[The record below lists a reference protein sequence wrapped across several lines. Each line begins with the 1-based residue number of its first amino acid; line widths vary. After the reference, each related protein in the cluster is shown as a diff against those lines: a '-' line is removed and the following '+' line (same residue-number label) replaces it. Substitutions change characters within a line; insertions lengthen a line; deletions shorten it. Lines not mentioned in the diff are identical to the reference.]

1 MMAAAGS
8 GSAAGGGL
16 STAAAARGRFPGRPW
31 GSRSLLRSE
40 KRSQVGRRSV
50 DHGETPAGGARPCS
64 LGVAP
69 NEDPSLIRL
78 LGLAANHCRLR
89 QAGYSSSGSEEGDDF
104 PGFGSDEV
112 IKSPLRSGH
121 RYHRSK
127 APKTSASVDN
137 FSKQSREK
145 PPPPAPD
152 PGEARTASA
161 SKISKKVY
169 SGTLK
174 KGGRVPPSPKQKT
187 ALSKPQNKGRT
198 GLKGERAASLPPKA
212 TKKGAPSRASQ
223 KNKPSSSRANAA
235 SGRSPAKPRITIKL
249 AGRKSSRKSSRRVAA
264 AAAGKK
270 PMKKLKVV
278 GFKYVSKAKKLTSK
292 QLPIADVKLKK
303 GKNSADGGLEPEK
316 SKRTR
321 QQRPAQG
328 KKTEVRTEGRKAKP
342 EAKRERERAAKAA
355 GAVPQSARE
364 AGEGGSADLPGG
376 PSDGPAAVVV
386 VTKASKVKRNLK
398 IGKILGLKLKRVRN
412 PEEPG
417 QDSSAPQASDS
428 ASSSSSS
435 SSSKRK
441 QNKYVWTLTLV
452 KGKGKATKVLRSAGL
467 KKKKPTG
474 EGEPEEDPAVEGDRG
489 GVVESKPVGSA
500 EDTAER
506 KRGTR
511 QQSLGR
517 RTGKLTEK
525 EVVVAGEPTPDAEA
539 SDPDP
544 TPANLAPVPADPE
557 IVEKPLEPLVSSRK
571 KRAARRLSL
580 SVRRKAKAR
589 GSKVEPAVGS
599 DAKTV
604 LEPEPSAESDVPRGP
619 TAVGKKRPRRPRST
633 GRRKARPQQAGS
645 GMEIPSVPALS
656 SPELLDP
663 AVAES
668 PVGAAPTLSPK
679 QRRKRSTAPTKSGGA
694 EPKPES
700 DPADCGAEGPEMQA
714 RSTDLILVLDP
725 PVSETRSESA
735 VRNYARKPCR
745 RRRPAAR
752 RRRKAEVR
760 LPRAEGEEAASSVP
774 LARQRLA
781 GVVKAKYMRKL
792 PTPFLLAKRPR
803 GRPPSLTKRTQ
814 RELAQQLLSNAEKGG
829 DGGSQHPA
837 SKDLQRGKSKFLK
850 NIRHF
855 IMPVVSARSS
865 RVIKTPKRFMDDDG
879 MSVLPRKSTPK
890 KPHGRIAREA
900 SKEADEGG
908 EGDKEDDDDY
918 QYPEQFS
925 PEVDLSS
932 GDQEA
937 FDLCDRQATG
947 EDPGRGGLDSRLA
960 SDAAASPALPCK
972 RRSAL
977 REPTFRWSNFDNSA
991 GDVFSLVGK
1000 QAFDDSIKLPEVIL
1014 ASPSP
1019 KRAASAQMS
1028 HRETHLKI
1036 YESLKKL
1043 TVRAGRRAKVK
1054 VKEEVEERPE
1064 SSPALNLEAAPLDL
1078 DDDPEPGHLTLSL
1091 PASDR
1096 LLQESPEEDLP
1107 EKEKLKIED
1116 MDSPGVVRKVAVR
1129 LRSPGSELL
1138 LGEGSDEAVEEADQ
1152 STGSDRVEVEERG
1165 TSHKIRLTGANK
1177 RMFHLLKRA
1186 KVQLIKIDQQKQLKS
1201 TQLLLGTLSAGS
1213 KEPPGAVKRRKV
1225 VRKRKARLESPP
1237 QEESAPQEPAPAG
1250 PRIKHVCRDAAVVL
1264 GQPRA
1269 MVPDDVPRLSALP
1282 LHERDGIAASPR
1294 AEDTASAS
1302 EPEAAPPPDPRPVK
1316 MKRSSGGRCFQYGK
1330 RNVRCGTCKGC
1341 LHQLDCGECVNCL
1354 DKPKFGGPNTK
1365 RQCCVFKKCDEIEER
1380 KQMRLGYR
1388 NNRSL
1393 PLKRRRSSASACPT
1407 SDDDDEAG
1415 VAAELRMPDSRS
1427 PSLRTQP
1434 RRCAKQRSYCS
1445 LLESDDSELEML
1457 LAASHSTSPGR
1468 RRASG
1473 HRGDFASLDGSG
1485 RGGDS
1490 EESGSRLRRV
1500 NIPRNLQGRR
1510 KPDKSQLDQT
1520 PPSVLAALVNGFTRR
1535 EKEPSSPVHKIRV
1548 DFKEDCN
1555 LRNTWLMG
1563 GLSILASVPVMPQY
1577 ACLLCASKGQH
1588 EMLHCQVCCEPFH
1601 RFCLDPG
1608 ERPLEDNE
1616 ENWCCRRCKF
1626 CHVCG
1631 RKSKHSKPLL
1641 ECERCQNS
1649 YHPACLGPNYPKPNK
1664 RKKSWVCMTCIRC
1677 KSCGVTPGKSW
1688 DLEWNHD
1695 TSLCPD
1701 CTKLYEQGNY
1711 CTICSKCYEDNDY
1724 ETQMIQC
1731 AKCNH
1736 WVHAKCEGLSD
1747 ELYEILSSLPESVL
1761 YSCRPCSEGQ
1771 PSPWREALSSE
1782 LQAGIKNVLLGLLS
1796 SRLTLHLLRCRECSE
1811 VTECDSGFEGSLA
1824 CDLQAV
1830 GKKFDKGLYTSVKAF
1845 HDDVVHVIRT
1855 HLEEEAKLPPEE
1867 RRTSLARSFYLK
1879 LLESF
1884 FCWFNAQDPKAW
1896 DPCSKTLPNGILPN
1910 AVLPPSAEHMYA
1922 QWREREGQ
1930 HTPAEPRAAAPDLKP
1945 DPTSTPRWTPLHR
1958 SEGRAARDKPKG
1970 RRGRPPLVEPDTS
1983 WSKEDQRQCC
1993 LCLKYGDD
2001 RANDA
2006 GRLLYLGQNEWAHVN
2021 CSLWSAEV
2029 FEEEGGALMNVH
2041 AAVARGRQMRCEK
2054 CHQPG
2059 ATVGCCLTSCQGN
2072 YHFMCARSR
2081 NCVFQEDRKVY
2092 CQRHRELTS
2101 GKTVSGEGFQV
2112 LRRVYVD
2119 FEGISLKRK
2128 FLTGL
2133 EPESISMMI
2142 GSLQIVKLG
2151 VLTELSVYQG
2161 KLIPVGYQCSRW
2173 YWSTLDPRRRCK
2185 YTCRVTEV
2193 RPTAVEKPV
2202 EETPEQGD
2210 NHTIAHSPSATP
2222 DPAPEREMPP
2232 PVETPSSL
2240 LAPVSKP
2247 ESGARIKI
2255 SGYSQT
2261 RRPAGGLYRPLPSPG
2276 SAQSKSHHIPT
2287 VSDLDETTITRRP
2300 RRHSPLSHH
2309 AAPRGRMA
2317 SPPLGGST
2325 PHSSGPITLRAGALH
2340 SKAAGLSP
2348 YESPVTSPQSR
2359 SGSRS
2364 TSSMIVLGSTAS
2376 AISAHLST
2384 SESPLHGWQ
2393 GGSPKAG
2400 GGGLCFSPLGPGS
2413 QLPKPK
2419 PFDSEFGILH
2429 QDSPEVPHD
2438 FLEPSDTDLAGANG
2452 SASSPDHAGP
2462 GQEARIV
2469 CEQDFPYAPHF
2480 DVESV
2485 LNVAEDLEFD
2495 ESLLN
2500 DDLALHCG
2508 AHIVVGEV
2516 AENQDPDFGSGC
2528 AGSNQKRAL
2537 IRGRPQGGAEDWGN
2551 SSSDEDMDNYYD
2563 FTRTVVAH
2571 GPPKEA
2577 GEVAAAAEPPSLGA
2591 ISQLDGVDDGTE
2603 SDASVAPAT
2612 DGSKTSK
2619 TVAGSSAE
2627 QKAPGLAGFLDDV
2640 ETSFQPSNGL
2650 EKEQQCG
2657 EPQCPMSTV
2666 SATAALV
2673 ESTEAAAGTP
2683 DHLKAPPGTAASE
2696 EVASHPKLGSP
2707 SSAEVC
2713 AMDPAQ
2719 ESSPSSSDA
2728 PSKALEDPVL
2738 GDSTSKEA
2746 PSESVD
2752 LQTTVKS
2759 AKALAPLDTSS
2770 SSLLPEAPKD
2780 VFLDPSSG
2788 HFVSAE
2794 DGSLVSFETPERSAS
2809 LSLGAD
2815 CSDPPKDGSLS
2826 CAQLS
2831 VAPPEASSTCSSV
2844 PVTQLYLTATAP
2856 PKISTGPVTQASAV
2870 LLKASHVPQ
2879 TTAASVVPPGRA
2891 THSPVILGSKDHLK
2905 PAPAIRALVTP
2916 PAPQT
2921 TQPLQSPLPRGLVCV
2936 STASSVTLASYS
2948 QLSLPIFS
2956 SHSVPPGTPAV
2967 TIVSSAHAGVQSPEV
2982 KRREVAL
2989 CQPVRPAAPILINGY
3004 GSAVPVSREQQQP
3017 APAPRGRVI
3026 SLNLSTPQP
3035 QATAPALSG
3044 HTLLTVREVGGQNPD
3059 SNPQVLLVNKF
3070 GQIFVKNPT
3079 DNTFHLPGA
3088 NSPSLSFIG
3097 QIKSLLQSNAL
3108 ASTLAA
3114 SGNLSA
3120 MGGGQAAH
3128 HSPLSPVGFRA
3139 AAAPAAVAASSS
3151 PLVQRLAA
3159 GQGPATRYIAY
3170 SSSGGGAPSI
3180 EDLQKAPKQ
3189 PKRASPLKASVSLT
3203 KPKPASVSVCQS
3215 NLGQLYVQSQ
3225 PTPPPGP
3232 IGVPSWTVRDPMMNL
3247 LPAVNLVA
3255 GRSTGM
3261 WSPPPPSM
3269 APNMGPRILSAT
3281 SSSGPLFRVPPA
3293 LSRADTLK
3301 PSAPGLLEPIPFA
3314 LAALQRPRTQVRIK
3328 RVSSLSDRIAI
3339 KKSKMDLEP
3348 VESAGLLENIQHAV
3362 SGFTASSKLC
3372 RVRMK
3377 TPTVKGVLD
3386 LDKPRGERLSDSENV
3401 GPAPWDSMSA
3411 RLPDPKNE
3419 RLRDWHGV
3427 GRSSLTDWTKYS
3439 GAASSSDEEGL
3450 FPDPEE
3456 EGGASAK
3463 DRPHLRFEIKSED
3476 GFHIQADSI
3485 EVAWR
3490 AVVDRVQ
3497 EARAAARLKQLSFA
3511 GVSGVRMLGMLH
3523 DAVLFLVEQLFGA
3536 NLCSRHKFC
3545 FHKQEDLEEELPINP
3560 SGCARAEVYLR
3571 KSTFDMFNF
3580 LASQH
3585 RQLPDIVACDE
3596 EEDEVPLKS
3605 TRRATSLELPMA
3617 MRFRHLERSSK
3628 EAVGVYRSA
3637 IHGRG
3642 LFCKRSID
3650 AGEMV
3655 IEYSGIVIRSVLT
3668 DKREKYYDSK
3678 GIGCYMFRI
3687 DDFDVVDATM
3697 HGNAAR
3703 FINHSCEP
3711 NCYSRVINVEGQKH
3725 IVIFA
3730 TRTIYRGEELTY
3742 DYKFPI
3748 EDASSKLHCN
3758 CGAKRC
3764 RHFLN

>member
-1 MMAAAGS
+1 
-8 GSAAGGGL
+8 
-16 STAAAARGRFPGRPW
+16 
-31 GSRSLLRSE
+31 
-40 KRSQVGRRSV
+40 
-50 DHGETPAGGARPCS
+50 
-64 LGVAP
+64 
-69 NEDPSLIRL
+69 
-78 LGLAANHCRLR
+78 
-89 QAGYSSSGSEEGDDF
+89 
-104 PGFGSDEV
+104 
-112 IKSPLRSGH
+112 
-121 RYHRSK
+121 
-127 APKTSASVDN
+127 
-137 FSKQSREK
+137 
-145 PPPPAPD
+145 
-152 PGEARTASA
+152 
-161 SKISKKVY
+161 
-169 SGTLK
+169 
-174 KGGRVPPSPKQKT
+174 
-187 ALSKPQNKGRT
+187 
-198 GLKGERAASLPPKA
+198 
-212 TKKGAPSRASQ
+212 
-223 KNKPSSSRANAA
+223 
-235 SGRSPAKPRITIKL
+235 
-249 AGRKSSRKSSRRVAA
+249 
-264 AAAGKK
+264 
-270 PMKKLKVV
+270 
-278 GFKYVSKAKKLTSK
+278 
-292 QLPIADVKLKK
+292 
-303 GKNSADGGLEPEK
+303 
-316 SKRTR
+316 
-321 QQRPAQG
+321 
-328 KKTEVRTEGRKAKP
+328 
-342 EAKRERERAAKAA
+342 
-355 GAVPQSARE
+355 
-364 AGEGGSADLPGG
+364 
-376 PSDGPAAVVV
+376 
-386 VTKASKVKRNLK
+386 
-398 IGKILGLKLKRVRN
+398 
-412 PEEPG
+412 
-417 QDSSAPQASDS
+417 
-428 ASSSSSS
+428 
-435 SSSKRK
+435 
-441 QNKYVWTLTLV
+441 
-452 KGKGKATKVLRSAGL
+452 
-467 KKKKPTG
+467 
-474 EGEPEEDPAVEGDRG
+474 
-489 GVVESKPVGSA
+489 
-500 EDTAER
+500 
-506 KRGTR
+506 
-511 QQSLGR
+511 
-517 RTGKLTEK
+517 
-525 EVVVAGEPTPDAEA
+525 
-539 SDPDP
+539 
-544 TPANLAPVPADPE
+544 
-557 IVEKPLEPLVSSRK
+557 
-571 KRAARRLSL
+571 
-580 SVRRKAKAR
+580 
-589 GSKVEPAVGS
+589 
-599 DAKTV
+599 
-604 LEPEPSAESDVPRGP
+604 
-619 TAVGKKRPRRPRST
+619 
-633 GRRKARPQQAGS
+633 
-645 GMEIPSVPALS
+645 
-656 SPELLDP
+656 
-663 AVAES
+663 
-668 PVGAAPTLSPK
+668 
-679 QRRKRSTAPTKSGGA
+679 
-694 EPKPES
+694 
-700 DPADCGAEGPEMQA
+700 
-714 RSTDLILVLDP
+714 
-725 PVSETRSESA
+725 
-735 VRNYARKPCR
+735 
-745 RRRPAAR
+745 
-752 RRRKAEVR
+752 
-760 LPRAEGEEAASSVP
+760 
-774 LARQRLA
+774 
-781 GVVKAKYMRKL
+781 
-792 PTPFLLAKRPR
+792 
-803 GRPPSLTKRTQ
+803 
-814 RELAQQLLSNAEKGG
+814 
-829 DGGSQHPA
+829 
-837 SKDLQRGKSKFLK
+837 
-850 NIRHF
+850 
-855 IMPVVSARSS
+855 
-865 RVIKTPKRFMDDDG
+865 
-879 MSVLPRKSTPK
+879 
-890 KPHGRIAREA
+890 
-900 SKEADEGG
+900 
-908 EGDKEDDDDY
+908 
-918 QYPEQFS
+918 
-925 PEVDLSS
+925 
-932 GDQEA
+932 
-937 FDLCDRQATG
+937 
-947 EDPGRGGLDSRLA
+947 
-960 SDAAASPALPCK
+960 
-972 RRSAL
+972 
-977 REPTFRWSNFDNSA
+977 
-991 GDVFSLVGK
+991 
-1000 QAFDDSIKLPEVIL
+1000 
-1014 ASPSP
+1014 
-1019 KRAASAQMS
+1019 
-1028 HRETHLKI
+1028 
-1036 YESLKKL
+1036 
-1043 TVRAGRRAKVK
+1043 
-1054 VKEEVEERPE
+1054 
-1064 SSPALNLEAAPLDL
+1064 
-1078 DDDPEPGHLTLSL
+1078 
-1091 PASDR
+1091 
-1096 LLQESPEEDLP
+1096 
-1107 EKEKLKIED
+1107 
-1116 MDSPGVVRKVAVR
+1116 
-1129 LRSPGSELL
+1129 
-1138 LGEGSDEAVEEADQ
+1138 
-1152 STGSDRVEVEERG
+1152 
-1165 TSHKIRLTGANK
+1165 
-1177 RMFHLLKRA
+1177 
-1186 KVQLIKIDQQKQLKS
+1186 
-1201 TQLLLGTLSAGS
+1201 
-1213 KEPPGAVKRRKV
+1213 
-1225 VRKRKARLESPP
+1225 
-1237 QEESAPQEPAPAG
+1237 
-1250 PRIKHVCRDAAVVL
+1250 
-1264 GQPRA
+1264 
-1269 MVPDDVPRLSALP
+1269 
-1282 LHERDGIAASPR
+1282 
-1294 AEDTASAS
+1294 
-1302 EPEAAPPPDPRPVK
+1302 
-1316 MKRSSGGRCFQYGK
+1316 
-1330 RNVRCGTCKGC
+1330 
-1341 LHQLDCGECVNCL
+1341 
-1354 DKPKFGGPNTK
+1354 
-1365 RQCCVFKKCDEIEER
+1365 
-1380 KQMRLGYR
+1380 
-1388 NNRSL
+1388 
-1393 PLKRRRSSASACPT
+1393 
-1407 SDDDDEAG
+1407 
-1415 VAAELRMPDSRS
+1415 
-1427 PSLRTQP
+1427 
-1434 RRCAKQRSYCS
+1434 
-1445 LLESDDSELEML
+1445 ML
-1457 LAASHSTSPGR
+1457 LAASASHSTSPGR

-1490 EESGSRLRRV
+1490 EESSSRLRRM
-1500 NIPRNLQGRR
+1500 NISRNLQGRR
-1510 KPDKSQLDQT
+1510 RPDKSQLDQT
-1520 PPSVLAALVNGFTRR
+1520 PPSVLAALVSGFARR

-1601 RFCLDPG
+1601 RFCLEPG

-1631 RKSKHSKPLL
+1631 RKNKHSKPLL

-1688 DLEWNHD
+1688 DSEWNHD

-1724 ETQMIQC
+1724 DTQMIQC

-1747 ELYEILSSLPESVL
+1747 ELYEILSSLPENVL
-1761 YSCRPCSEGQ
+1761 YACRPCSEGR
-1771 PSPWREALSSE
+1771 PSLWREALSSE

-1796 SRLTLHLLRCRECSE
+1796 SRLTLHLLHCRECSE
-1811 VTECDSGFEGSLA
+1811 QTERDSGFEGSPA

-1855 HLEEEAKLPPEE
+1855 HLEEDAKLPVEE
-1867 RRTSLARSFYLK
+1867 RSTSLARSFYLK

-1884 FCWFNAQDPKAW
+1884 FGWFNAQDPKAW

-1910 AVLPPSAEHMYA
+1910 AVLPPSAEHVYA

-1930 HTPAEPRAAAPDLKP
+1930 RTPAEPRAAAQDRKP
-1945 DPTSTPRWTPLHR
+1945 DPTSEPQRTPLCR
-1958 SEGRAARDKPKG
+1958 SEGRAARDNKPKG
-1970 RRGRPPLVEPDTS
+1970 RRGRPPHIEPDTS

-2001 RANDA
+2001 RSNDA

-2029 FEEEGGALMNVH
+2029 FEEDDGALMNVH

-2133 EPESISMMI
+2133 EPESINMMI
-2142 GSLQIVKLG
+2142 GSLQIDKLG

-2193 RPTAVEKPV
+2193 RPPAVEKPV

-2222 DPAPEREMPP
+2222 DPAPEREMSL
-2232 PVETPSSL
+2232 PVETPSSP

-2340 SKAAGLSP
+2340 SKAASLSP
-2348 YESPVTSPQSR
+2348 YENPVTSPQSR

-2364 TSSMIVLGSTAS
+2364 TSTMIVLGPTA
-2376 AISAHLST
+2376 AAVSAHLST

-2393 GGSPKAG
+2393 GSSPKAG

-2452 SASSPDHAGP
+2452 SASSPSRAGP
-2462 GQEARIV
+2462 GQEARVV
-2469 CEQDFPYAPHF
+2469 CEQEFPYAPHF

-2516 AENQDPDFGSGC
+2516 AENQDPDFG

-2537 IRGRPQGGAEDWGN
+2537 IRARPQGGAEDWGN

-2571 GPPKEA
+2571 GPPREA
-2577 GEVAAAAEPPSLGA
+2577 GEAAAAAEPPSRGA
-2591 ISQLDGVDDGTE
+2591 IGQLDGVDDGTE

-2619 TVAGSSAE
+2619 TVVGSSAD
-2627 QKAPGLAGFLDDV
+2627 QKAPGPAGFSDDV
-2640 ETSFQPSNGL
+2640 ETSPPSNGL
-2650 EKEQQCG
+2650 EKEQQSAV
-2657 EPQCPMSTV
+2657 PRCPTPTV
-2666 SATAALV
+2666 SATTAPV
-2673 ESTEAAAGTP
+2673 ESTEAAAETS
-2683 DHLKAPPGTAASE
+2683 DHLKASPPPPGTAASE
-2696 EVASHPKLGSP
+2696 EAASHPQLGSP
-2707 SSAEVC
+2707 SSAEAC

-2719 ESSPSSSDA
+2719 ESSLSSSEA
-2728 PSKALEDPVL
+2728 PSQALEAPVL

-2752 LQTTVKS
+2752 LQTSMKS
-2759 AKALAPLDTSS
+2759 AKAPAPLDTSS
-2770 SSLLPEAPKD
+2770 SSSLLPEASKD

-2794 DGSLVSFETPERSAS
+2794 DGSLVSFEMPERSAS
-2809 LSLGAD
+2809 QSLGAD
-2815 CSDPPKDGSLS
+2815 RSDPPKDGSLS
-2826 CAQLS
+2826 STQLS
-2831 VAPPEASSTCSSV
+2831 VAPPEASSSSCSSSSV
-2844 PVTQLYLTATAP
+2844 PVAQPSAEAPKTTHVTATAP
-2856 PKISTGPVTQASAV
+2856 PKISTGPVTQASAFIQ
-2870 LLKASHVPQ
+2870 ASHVPA
-2879 TTAASVVPPGRA
+2879 TAASVVPPGRT
-2891 THSPVILGSKDHLK
+2891 THAPIILASKDHLK
-2905 PAPAIRALVTP
+2905 PAPAMRSLVTP

-2921 TQPLQSPLPRGLVCV
+2921 TQPPQSQLPRGLACV

-2948 QLSLPIFS
+2948 QLSLPMFSS

-3004 GSAVPVSREQQQP
+3004 SAAVPVSREQPQP
-3017 APAPRGRVI
+3017 PPPRGRVI
-3026 SLNLSTPQP
+3026 SLNLSAPQP
-3035 QATAPALSG
+3035 QAAAPALSG

-3059 SNPQVLLVNKF
+3059 GNPQVLLVNKF

-3120 MGGGQAAH
+3120 MGGGQAVH
-3128 HSPLSPVGFRA
+3128 HSPLSPVGVGAA

-3151 PLVQRLAA
+3151 TLVQRLAP
-3159 GQGPATRYIAY
+3159 GQGPAARYLAY
-3170 SSSGGGAPSI
+3170 SSNGGAAPSA
-3180 EDLQKAPKQ
+3180 ENLQKAQKKPKK
-3189 PKRASPLKASVSLT
+3189 KRPSPLKASDSLT
-3203 KPKPASVSVCQS
+3203 KPASVSVCQS

-3232 IGVPSWTVRDPMMNL
+3232 VGVPSWTVRDPMMNL

-3261 WSPPPPSM
+3261 WSPPPPSV
-3269 APNMGPRILSAT
+3269 GPRILSAT
-3281 SSSGPLFRVPPA
+3281 PSSGPLFRVPPA
-3293 LSRADTLK
+3293 LSRANALN
-3301 PSAPGLLEPIPFA
+3301 PSAPGLLEPVPFT

-3328 RVSSLSDRIAI
+3328 RVSSLSDRISV
-3339 KKSKMDLEP
+3339 KKSKMD
-3348 VESAGLLENIQHAV
+3348 VEAVQRAGLLENTQHAV
-3362 SGFTASSKLC
+3362 SGFTSSSSKLC

-3386 LDKPRGERLSDSENV
+3386 LDKPREERLSDLENT
-3401 GPAPWDSMSA
+3401 GPAPWDSS

-3427 GRSSLTDWTKYS
+3427 GKSSLTDWTKYS

-3450 FPDPEE
+3450 FPEPEE

-3463 DRPHLRFEIKSED
+3463 DRPHLCFEIKSED

-3490 AVVDRVQ
+3490 AVVERVQ

-3511 GVSGVRMLGMLH
+3511 GVSGVQMLGMVH

-3536 NLCSRHKFC
+3536 SLCSRHKFC

-3617 MRFRHLERSSK
+3617 MRFRHLERTSK

-3642 LFCKRSID
+3642 LFCKRNID

-3730 TRTIYRGEELTY
+3730 LRPIYRGEELTY

-3764 RHFLN
+3764 RRFLN

>member
-1 MMAAAGS
+1 MGVHS
-8 GSAAGGGL
+8 VLQGGDAI
-16 STAAAARGRFPGRPW
+16 SKQ
-31 GSRSLLRSE
+31 S
-40 KRSQVGRRSV
+40 
-50 DHGETPAGGARPCS
+50 
-64 LGVAP
+64 
-69 NEDPSLIRL
+69 
-78 LGLAANHCRLR
+78 
-89 QAGYSSSGSEEGDDF
+89 DF
-104 PGFGSDEV
+104 KVKG
-112 IKSPLRSGH
+112 
-121 RYHRSK
+121 K
-127 APKTSASVDN
+127 APKTSATVDN

-152 PGEARTASA
+152 PGEASTASA
-161 SKISKKVY
+161 SKISKKVF
-169 SGTLK
+169 SRTLK
-174 KGGRVPPSPKQKT
+174 KVGRVPASPKRKT
-187 ALSKPQNKGRT
+187 AVSKLQNKERT
-198 GLKGERAASLPPKA
+198 GLKGERAASLPQKA
-212 TKKGAPSRASQ
+212 TRKGAPSRASQ
-223 KNKPSSSRANAA
+223 KDKPSSSRASAA
-235 SGRSPAKPRITIKL
+235 SWRSQAQTKGSAKPRIAIKL
-249 AGRKSSRKSSRRVAA
+249 AGRKSSKRG
-264 AAAGKK
+264 AAAGGRK
-270 PMKKLKVV
+270 PVKKLKVV
-278 GFKYVSKAKKLTSK
+278 GFKYVSKAKKLTS
-292 QLPIADVKLKK
+292 LPLPSAHVKLKK
-303 GKNSADGGLEPEK
+303 GRKSADEGPEPEK
-316 SKRTR
+316 SKQTR
-321 QQRPAQG
+321 QRPPAQG
-328 KKTEVRTEGRKAKP
+328 RKSGVRTEGRKAKAKSEGAKAKP
-342 EAKRERERAAKAA
+342 EAKRESKRAAKAA
-355 GAVPQSARE
+355 GAVPQRAGE
-364 AGEGGSADLPGG
+364 AGEGGSSAADLQE
-376 PSDGPAAVVV
+376 GPAGGSAVVE
-386 VTKASKVKRNLK
+386 KDGKVKRKLK

-417 QDSSAPQASDS
+417 QDSSASQAAAGPSSGS
-428 ASSSSSS
+428 ASSSSSTS
-435 SSSKRK
+435 TKRK

-452 KGKGKATKVLRSAGL
+452 KGKGKATKV
-467 KKKKPTG
+467 P
-474 EGEPEEDPAVEGDRG
+474 P
-489 GVVESKPVGSA
+489 
-500 EDTAER
+500 
-506 KRGTR
+506 
-511 QQSLGR
+511 
-517 RTGKLTEK
+517 
-525 EVVVAGEPTPDAEA
+525 
-539 SDPDP
+539 
-544 TPANLAPVPADPE
+544 PADPE

-571 KRAARRLSL
+571 KRAARRSSL

-599 DAKTV
+599 DVKTF
-604 LEPEPSAESDVPRGP
+604 LEPELEPSAESDVPRGP
-619 TAVGKKRPRRPRST
+619 TAVGKKGPRRPRST
-633 GRRKARPQQAGS
+633 GRREAKPQQTDVVI
-645 GMEIPSVPALS
+645 EIPTVPALP
-656 SPELLDP
+656 SPDLLDP

-668 PVGAAPTLSPK
+668 PVVAATPPTPTLPPK
-679 QRRKRSTAPTKSGGA
+679 QRRKRATAPTKSGDA
-694 EPKPES
+694 EPKPEP
-700 DPADCGAEGPEMQA
+700 DPADLGAEGPEMQA

-735 VRNYARKPCR
+735 VRSYGRKPCR
-745 RRRPAAR
+745 RRRLSAR
-752 RRRKAEVR
+752 RRRKAKVR
-760 LPRAEGEEAASSVP
+760 LTRAAGEEAAGEEAAGEEATSSVLP
-774 LARQRLA
+774 ARQRLA
-781 GVVKAKYMRKL
+781 GVGKAKYMRKL
-792 PTPFLLAKRPR
+792 ATPFLPAKRPR
-803 GRPPSLTKRTQ
+803 GRPPSLAKQAQ
-814 RELAQQLLSNAEKGG
+814 RELAQQLLSNAGKGG
-829 DGGSQHPA
+829 DGDSQHPA

-879 MSVLPRKSTPK
+879 MSVLPRRSSPK
-890 KPHGRIAREA
+890 KPHGRTAREA
-900 SKEADEGG
+900 NKEADEG
-908 EGDKEDDDDY
+908 EGDEEGDDDY

-925 PEVDLSS
+925 PEMDLSP

-937 FDLCDRQATG
+937 FDLFDHRAA
-947 EDPGRGGLDSRLA
+947 EEARGRAGLESRLA
-960 SDAAASPALPCK
+960 SDASASPAALPGK

-977 REPTFRWSNFDNSA
+977 REPSFRWSNLAGSA
-991 GDVFSLVGK
+991 GEVFSLVGK
-1000 QAFDDSIKLPEVIL
+1000 QAFDDSLKLPEVIL
-1014 ASPSP
+1014 ASPGP
-1019 KRAASAQMS
+1019 KRAASAQLS

-1043 TVRAGRRAKVK
+1043 TVRAGRRA
-1054 VKEEVEERPE
+1054 EDERPE
-1064 SSPALNLEAAPLDL
+1064 SSPAPNSEATPLDRD

-1091 PASDR
+1091 PAAVGQ
-1096 LLQESPEEDLP
+1096 LQESSEEEDLP

-1138 LGEGSDEAVEEADQ
+1138 LGEGSDEGVEEADQ

-1201 TQLLLGTLSAGS
+1201 TQ
-1213 KEPPGAVKRRKV
+1213 
-1225 VRKRKARLESPP
+1225 
-1237 QEESAPQEPAPAG
+1237 EPAPAG

-1294 AEDTASAS
+1294 AEETASAS
-1302 EPEAAPPPDPRPVK
+1302 EPDAAPPPDPRPVK
-1316 MKRSSGGRCFQYGK
+1316 MRRSSGGRCFQHGK

-1341 LHQLDCGECVNCL
+1341 LHQLDCGECINCL

-1365 RQCCVFKKCDEIEER
+1365 RQCCMFKKCDKIEER
-1380 KQMRLGYR
+1380 KQIRLGYR
-1388 NNRSL
+1388 TNKGL
-1393 PLKRRRSSASACPT
+1393 PLKRRRSPASACPT
-1407 SDDDDEAG
+1407 SDDDDEA
-1415 VAAELRMPDSRS
+1415 AERAELRVPDSRS

-1434 RRCAKQRSYCS
+1434 RRCVKQRSYCS

-1457 LAASHSTSPGR
+1457 LAASASHSTSPGR

-1490 EESGSRLRRV
+1490 EESSGRLRRM
-1500 NIPRNLQGRR
+1500 NISRNLQGRR
-1510 KPDKSQLDQT
+1510 RPDKSQLDQT
-1520 PPSVLAALVNGFTRR
+1520 PPSVLAALVSGFARR

-1548 DFKEDCN
+1548 DFK
-1555 LRNTWLMG
+1555 
-1563 GLSILASVPVMPQY
+1563 
-1577 ACLLCASKGQH
+1577 
-1588 EMLHCQVCCEPFH
+1588 VCCEPFH
-1601 RFCLDPG
+1601 RFCLEPG
-1608 ERPLEDNE
+1608 ERPLEGNE

-1631 RKSKHSKPLL
+1631 RKNKHSKPLL

-1688 DLEWNHD
+1688 DSEWNHD
-1695 TSLCPD
+1695 TSL
-1701 CTKLYEQGNY
+1701 
-1711 CTICSKCYEDNDY
+1711 
-1724 ETQMIQC
+1724 
-1731 AKCNH
+1731 
-1736 WVHAKCEGLSD
+1736 
-1747 ELYEILSSLPESVL
+1747 
-1761 YSCRPCSEGQ
+1761 
-1771 PSPWREALSSE
+1771 
-1782 LQAGIKNVLLGLLS
+1782 
-1796 SRLTLHLLRCRECSE
+1796 
-1811 VTECDSGFEGSLA
+1811 
-1824 CDLQAV
+1824 
-1830 GKKFDKGLYTSVKAF
+1830 
-1845 HDDVVHVIRT
+1845 
-1855 HLEEEAKLPPEE
+1855 
-1867 RRTSLARSFYLK
+1867 
-1879 LLESF
+1879 
-1884 FCWFNAQDPKAW
+1884 
-1896 DPCSKTLPNGILPN
+1896 GILPN
-1910 AVLPPSAEHMYA
+1910 AVLPPSAEHVYA

-1930 HTPAEPRAAAPDLKP
+1930 RTPAEPRASAQDRKP
-1945 DPTSTPRWTPLHR
+1945 DPTSEPQRTPLCR
-1958 SEGRAARDKPKG
+1958 SEGRAARDNKPKG
-1970 RRGRPPLVEPDTS
+1970 RRGRPPHIEPDTS

-2001 RANDA
+2001 RSNDA

-2029 FEEEGGALMNVH
+2029 FEEDGGALMNVH

-2101 GKTVSGEGFQV
+2101 GKLYG
-2112 LRRVYVD
+2112 
-2119 FEGISLKRK
+2119 
-2128 FLTGL
+2128 LT
-2133 EPESISMMI
+2133 
-2142 GSLQIVKLG
+2142 
-2151 VLTELSVYQG
+2151 
-2161 KLIPVGYQCSRW
+2161 
-2173 YWSTLDPRRRCK
+2173 
-2185 YTCRVTEV
+2185 
-2193 RPTAVEKPV
+2193 
-2202 EETPEQGD
+2202 
-2210 NHTIAHSPSATP
+2210 
-2222 DPAPEREMPP
+2222 
-2232 PVETPSSL
+2232 
-2240 LAPVSKP
+2240 
-2247 ESGARIKI
+2247 
-2255 SGYSQT
+2255 
-2261 RRPAGGLYRPLPSPG
+2261 G

-2309 AAPRGRMA
+2309 AAPRSRMA

-2348 YESPVTSPQSR
+2348 YENPVTSPQSR

-2364 TSSMIVLGSTAS
+2364 TSAMIVLGSTA
-2376 AISAHLST
+2376 AAVSAHLST

-2393 GGSPKAG
+2393 GSSPKAG

-2419 PFDSEFGILH
+2419 PFDSEFGVLH

-2452 SASSPDHAGP
+2452 SASSPSRAGL
-2462 GQEARIV
+2462 GQEARVV
-2469 CEQDFPYAPHF
+2469 CEQEFPYAPHF

-2516 AENQDPDFGSGC
+2516 AENQDPNFG
-2528 AGSNQKRAL
+2528 AGSDQKRAL
-2537 IRGRPQGGAEDWGN
+2537 IRARPQGGAEDWGN

-2571 GPPKEA
+2571 GPPREA
-2577 GEVAAAAEPPSLGA
+2577 GEAAAAAEPPSRGA
-2591 ISQLDGVDDGTE
+2591 IGQLDGVDDGTE

-2619 TVAGSSAE
+2619 TIAGSSAD
-2627 QKAPGLAGFLDDV
+2627 QKAPGPAGFLDDV
-2640 ETSFQPSNGL
+2640 ETSPPSNGL
-2650 EKEQQCG
+2650 EKEQQSM
-2657 EPQCPMSTV
+2657 EPQCPTSTV
-2666 SATAALV
+2666 SATAAPV
-2673 ESTEAAAGTP
+2673 ESTEAAAETS
-2683 DHLKAPPGTAASE
+2683 DHLKASSPPGTAASE
-2696 EVASHPKLGSP
+2696 EAASHPQLGSP
-2707 SSAEVC
+2707 SSTEIC
-2713 AMDPAQ
+2713 AMDLAQ
-2719 ESSPSSSDA
+2719 ESSLSSSEA
-2728 PSKALEDPVL
+2728 PSQALEAPVL

-2752 LQTTVKS
+2752 LQTSVKS
-2759 AKALAPLDTSS
+2759 AKAPAPLDTSSSS

-2809 LSLGAD
+2809 QSLGAD
-2815 CSDPPKDGSLS
+2815 RSDPPKDGSLS
-2826 CAQLS
+2826 STQLS
-2831 VAPPEASSTCSSV
+2831 VAPPGASSSSCSSSSV
-2844 PVTQLYLTATAP
+2844 PVAQPSAEAPKTTHVTATAP
-2856 PKISTGPVTQASAV
+2856 PKISTGPVTQASAF
-2870 LLKASHVPQ
+2870 LKASHVPA
-2879 TTAASVVPPGRA
+2879 TASSVVPPGRT
-2891 THSPVILGSKDHLK
+2891 THAPIILASKDHLK
-2905 PAPAIRALVTP
+2905 PAPATRALAIP

-2921 TQPLQSPLPRGLVCV
+2921 TQPPQSQLPRGLACV

-2948 QLSLPIFS
+2948 QLSLPMFS

-2989 CQPVRPAAPILINGY
+2989 CQPVRPAAPIVINGY
-3004 GSAVPVSREQQQP
+3004 SAAVPLSREQLQP
-3017 APAPRGRVI
+3017 PPPRGRVI
-3026 SLNLSTPQP
+3026 SLNLSSPQP
-3035 QATAPALSG
+3035 QAAAPALSG

-3059 SNPQVLLVNKF
+3059 GNPQVLLVNKF

-3120 MGGGQAAH
+3120 MGGGQAVH
-3128 HSPLSPVGFRA
+3128 HSPLSPVGVGAA

-3151 PLVQRLAA
+3151 TLVQRLAP
-3159 GQGPATRYIAY
+3159 GQGPAARYLAY
-3170 SSSGGGAPSI
+3170 SRNGGAAPSV
-3180 EDLQKAPKQ
+3180 EDLQKAQKKPKK
-3189 PKRASPLKASVSLT
+3189 KRPSPLKAS
-3203 KPKPASVSVCQS
+3203 KPASVSVCQS

-3232 IGVPSWTVRDPMMNL
+3232 VGVPSWTVRDPMMNL

-3261 WSPPPPSM
+3261 WSPPPPSV
-3269 APNMGPRILSAT
+3269 GPRILSAT
-3281 SSSGPLFRVPPA
+3281 PSSGPLFRVPPA
-3293 LSRADTLK
+3293 LSRADTLN
-3301 PSAPGLLEPIPFA
+3301 PSAPGLLEPVPFT

-3328 RVSSLSDRIAI
+3328 RVSSLSDRISV
-3339 KKSKMDLEP
+3339 KKSKTD
-3348 VESAGLLENIQHAV
+3348 VEAVQRAGSLENTQHAV
-3362 SGFTASSKLC
+3362 SGFTSSSSKLC

-3386 LDKPRGERLSDSENV
+3386 LDKPREERLSDLENT
-3401 GPAPWDSMSA
+3401 
-3411 RLPDPKNE
+3411 
-3419 RLRDWHGV
+3419 GV
-3427 GRSSLTDWTKYS
+3427 FSCVVLLSL
-3439 GAASSSDEEGL
+3439 
-3450 FPDPEE
+3450 
-3456 EGGASAK
+3456 
-3463 DRPHLRFEIKSED
+3463 
-3476 GFHIQADSI
+3476 
-3485 EVAWR
+3485 
-3490 AVVDRVQ
+3490 
-3497 EARAAARLKQLSFA
+3497 
-3511 GVSGVRMLGMLH
+3511 GVSGVRMLGMVH
-3523 DAVLFLVEQLFGA
+3523 DAVLFLVEQLLGA
-3536 NLCSRHKFC
+3536 SLCSRHKFC

-3585 RQLPDIVACDE
+3585 RQLPDVVACDE

-3617 MRFRHLERSSK
+3617 MRFRHLERTSK
-3628 EAVGVYRSA
+3628 EAVGVYR
-3637 IHGRG
+3637 G
-3642 LFCKRSID
+3642 LFCKRNID

-3730 TRTIYRGEELTY
+3730 LRPIYRGEELTY

-3764 RHFLN
+3764 RRFLN